1 MILTKVK
8 NALRIRSDA
17 FNDEVNDL
25 IAAAVRDLES
35 TGIKVG
41 DFGSSDPDD
50 PLITQAII
58 LYCKSQS
65 GTMEL
70 DHAEKNQKAYDAL
83 KAKLSCVEEYQNA
96 LE

>member
-8 NALRIRSDA
+8 NALRIKINALD
-17 FNDEVNDL
+17 DEINDL
-25 IAAAVRDLES
+25 IFAAVRDLES

-41 DFGSSDPDD
+41 DFGSSDPED

-58 LYCKSQS
+58 LYCKAQS

-70 DHAEKNQKAYDAL
+70 DHAEKNQRAYDAL
-83 KAKLSCVEEYQNA
+83 KAKLSCVEDYQNA
-96 LE
+96 VE

>member
-41 DFGSSDPDD
+41 DFGSSDPED

-58 LYCKSQS
+58 LYCKAQS

-70 DHAEKNQKAYDAL
+70 EHAEKARKAYESL
-83 KAKLSCVEEYQNA
+83 KIKLSCVGEYKNVD
-96 LE
+96 

>member
-8 NALRIRSDA
+8 NALRIRTDA
-17 FNDEVNDL
+17 LDDEISDL
-25 IAAAVRDLES
+25 IFAAVRDLDS

-41 DFGSSDPDD
+41 DFGSSDPED

-58 LYCKSQS
+58 LYCKAHS